1 MLMPNS
7 AAGSVTYRDA
17 AADRM
22 TPLADLPKTRREID
36 RIQSER
42 KKHAVAQ
49 ARRAPFFNGKF
60 DRVNLDRLDDPG
72 EWHKIP
78 ILDKETLRKL
88 DDREFYKS
96 FCLTPDDGV
105 AEFWRSGG
113 STGTPLFYPRSY
125 DDIAAAMIGFARVYD
140 CTHCRRGG
148 RAHVSFPLGIHPVG
162 QMLARAAAARG
173 IAVNWAGSG
182 TTTPS
187 VLQLELIDRLQ
198 PTIWMGMSSYG
209 LHLANLAEARGLDL
223 GSRSVE
229 TVLCSAEPMSDAK
242 RDKLSLHWGALVR
255 DTFGMTEAGMMGAED
270 AAGRGFRIWTDM
282 FFIEVL
288 DPVTHAPVPE
298 NAVGTLVVT
307 PLWTNHVTPFLR
319 WSSGDLVTWQ
329 CGDDDSGP
337 FSVFPL
343 IKHTQRTSGFFKV
356 RGVNINHADFEDFI
370 FRNVDIG
377 DFKAELIT
385 ERDLDILVLSIEVRR
400 GVDPATAG
408 ERLKTAV
415 REKFGLAPNVVL
427 MQSGSLAK
435 EFEASV
441 KVPRFADRRG

>member
-1 MLMPNS
+1 
-7 AAGSVTYRDA
+7 
-17 AADRM
+17 M
-22 TPLADLPKTRREID
+22 TPLAELPKTRREIE
-36 RIQSER
+36 RLQSER
-42 KKHAVAQ
+42 KKRAVAQ
-49 ARRAPFFNGKF
+49 ARRAPFFAGKL
-60 DRVNLDRLDDPG
+60 DRVDPDRLDDPD
-72 EWHKIP
+72 EWRKIP

-88 DDREFYKS
+88 DDREFYDR

-125 DDIAAAMIGFARVYD
+125 ADIVAAMIGFARVYD
-140 CTHCRRGG
+140 CTGCRRGG

-187 VLQLELIDRLQ
+187 ALQLELIDRLQ

-223 GSRSVE
+223 GARSIE
-229 TVLCSAEPMSDAK
+229 TVLCSAEPVSDAK
-242 RDKLSLHWGALVR
+242 RDKLGRHWGAQVR

-270 AAGRGFRIWTDM
+270 AAGRGFRVWTDM

-288 DPVTHAPVPE
+288 DPETYAPVAE
-298 NAVGTLVVT
+298 DAVGTLVVT
-307 PLWTNHVTPFLR
+307 PLWTNNITPFLR
-319 WSSGDLVTWQ
+319 WSSGDLVTWHR
-329 CGDDDSGP
+329 GDDDSGP

-343 IKHTQRTSGFFKV
+343 VKHAHRTSGFFKV
-356 RGVNINHADFEDFI
+356 RGININHADFEDFV

-377 DFKAELIT
+377 DFKAELAT
-385 ERDLDILVLSIEVRR
+385 ERDLDIMVVSIEVRR
-400 GVDPATAG
+400 GVDPAAAMDRLRTAI
-408 ERLKTAV
+408 RD
-415 REKFGLAPNVVL
+415 KFGLTPNVVL
-427 MQSGSLAK
+427 MQNGSLAK

-441 KVPRFADRRG
+441 KMPRFTDRRQ

>member
-1 MLMPNS
+1 
-7 AAGSVTYRDA
+7 
-17 AADRM
+17 M
-22 TPLADLPKTRREID
+22 TPFADLPKTRGEIE
-36 RIQSER
+36 RLQSAR
-42 KKHAVAQ
+42 KKRAVAQ
-49 ARRAPFFNGKF
+49 ARRAPFFKGKL
-60 DRVNLDRLDDPG
+60 DHLDPDRLDDPD
-72 EWHKIP
+72 EWRKIP

-88 DDREFYKS
+88 DDRKFYDT

-125 DDIAAAMIGFARVYD
+125 DDIVAAMTGFARVYD
-140 CTHCRRGG
+140 CTGCRRGG

-162 QMLARAAAARG
+162 QMLARAAGARG

-187 VLQLELIDRLQ
+187 ALQLELIDRLQ

-223 GSRSVE
+223 GARSIE
-229 TVLCSAEPMSDAK
+229 TVLCSAEPVSDAK
-242 RDKLSLHWGALVR
+242 RAKLGRHWGAQVR

-288 DPVTHAPVPE
+288 DPETFAPVAE
-298 NAVGTLVVT
+298 DTVGTLVVT
-307 PLWTNHVTPFLR
+307 PLWTNNITPFLR
-319 WSSGDLVTWQ
+319 WSSGDLVTWHR
-329 CGDDDSGP
+329 GDDDSGP

-343 IKHTQRTSGFFKV
+343 VKHAHRTSGFFKV
-356 RGVNINHADFEDFI
+356 RGINVNHADFEDFV

-377 DFKAELIT
+377 DFKAELAT
-385 ERDLDILVLSIEVRR
+385 ERDLDVMVVSIEVRR
-400 GVDPATAG
+400 GIDPTAAAD
-408 ERLKTAV
+408 RLKAAV
-415 REKFGLAPNVVL
+415 RDKFGLTPNVVL
-427 MQSGSLAK
+427 MSTGSLAK

-441 KVPRFADRRG
+441 KMPRFTDRRQ